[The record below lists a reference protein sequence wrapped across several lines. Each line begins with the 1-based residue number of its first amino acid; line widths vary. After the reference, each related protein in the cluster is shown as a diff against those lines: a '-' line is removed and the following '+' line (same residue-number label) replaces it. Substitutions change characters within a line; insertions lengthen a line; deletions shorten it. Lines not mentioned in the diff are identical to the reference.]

1 MLRTDIDAVVRVDAV
16 TYLRNRLHILKRN
29 GPTATDGRIL
39 GHEAVGTVE
48 SVGAGVKRPARRKGP
63 GLVHHVVWRMSAI
76 LGSRPYSS
84 AHTVAVDLA
93 AMWLEVAKQLGADIT
108 VNNE

>member
-1 MLRTDIDAVVRVDAV
+1 M
-16 TYLRNRLHILKRN
+16 
-29 GPTATDGRIL
+29 
-39 GHEAVGTVE
+39 
-48 SVGAGVKRPARRKGP
+48 
-63 GLVHHVVWRMSAI
+63 HHVVWRMSAI

-84 AHTVAVDLA
+84 AHAVAVDLA